1 MPTASE
7 KTRIKRPVLW
17 FYLVAGA
24 LIVIALVATVAF
36 LAPFPPRVVVMTT
49 GTPGSDYEEFARRYQ
64 SILARSGVELRLTS
78 SAGALENLKR
88 LNDPRSGV
96 SVGFVQGGLTS
107 QTLSP
112 DLQSLGT
119 LFYEPFWF
127 FCRCV
132 QPGPRL
138 ENLRGR
144 KISIGPEG
152 SGGRALALKL
162 LALNNVDRGVAELL
176 PLTASEAGE
185 RLLHGEIDG
194 AMMMAA
200 WSSTVVRRVL
210 AAPEVNV
217 INAPRADALVA
228 LYPFLNK
235 LMLPAGVGN
244 MAANRPPTDVVLLGP
259 KTSLIVRNDLHPAIQ
274 HLLLEAAVEIHSGPG
289 IFEKSG
295 QFPAPEKVDVPLS
308 RDAQQFYKSGPPFLQ
323 RYLPFWLAVLV
334 ERLLLL
340 LIPVAAVAYPLLSV
354 VPKVYDWSIR
364 RRIFRLY
371 GELKFIEIE
380 LEAHAGAAASDLLA
394 HLDRV
399 KERANQL
406 RVPDD
411 FAQFVYT
418 LRDHIDSVHARLQR
432 QGGKHVEQTSEPRVN
447 HTPAAVPPL

>member
-7 KTRIKRPVLW
+7 KTRIKRPALW
-17 FYLVAGA
+17 FYLITGA
-24 LIVIALVATVAF
+24 LIVIALVATIAS

-64 SILARSGVELRLTS
+64 SILARSGIELRLMS
-78 SAGALENLKR
+78 SAGGPENLKR

-107 QTLSP
+107 QTQSP

-127 FCRCV
+127 FYRGEP
-132 QPGPRL
+132 PGPRG
-138 ENLRGR
+138 EGLRGR
-144 KISIGPEG
+144 KLSIGSEG
-152 SGGRALALKL
+152 SGSRALALEV
-162 LALNNVDRGVAELL
+162 LARNGIDQGIAELL
-176 PLTASEAGE
+176 PLTEGEAGE
-185 RLLHGEIDG
+185 RLLKGEIDA

-200 WSSTVVRRVL
+200 WDSTVVRRAL
-210 AAPEVNV
+210 ADPQVDV
-217 INAPRADALVA
+217 VSPPRADAWVA
-228 LYPFLNK
+228 LRPFLNK
-235 LMLPAGVGN
+235 LVLPAGVGN
-244 MAANRPPTDVVLLGP
+244 MAANRPATDVVLLAP
-259 KTSLIVRNDLHPAIQ
+259 KTSLIVRNELHPAVQ

-289 IFEKSG
+289 IFQKSG
-295 QFPAPEKVDVPLS
+295 QFPAPEKVDLPLS

-334 ERLLLL
+334 ERLLVL

-354 VPKVYDWSIR
+354 VPQVYDWSIR

-371 GELKFIEIE
+371 GELRFIEVE

-394 HLDRV
+394 RLDRV

-411 FAQFVYT
+411 FAHFVYT
-418 LRDHIDSVHARLQR
+418 LRDHIDSAHARLQR
-432 QGGKHVEQTSEPRVN
+432 QGGKRVEQTSEPSVN
-447 HTPAAVPPL
+447 HS